1 VEQSTTV
8 AHFTLIALN
17 NIRGVKKHMHLFDL
31 ITLTAAF
38 SGAPPAVAVQI
49 LQVLGALLL
58 LTAFATVAARLL
70 SGAIQAYAFQSLV
83 LALVAGV
90 VGYFTGSTDL
100 YVVAVLTVIVK
111 CGAIAWILRNVTNR
125 LHLQRE
131 VRPYLSI
138 PASLLACTALTLLAF
153 FTSPGVVAAGTFL
166 NEPPL
171 AISIAMVLIGLF
183 LLSSR
188 RHAVAQ
194 VIGLLTIENGL
205 FSGAIAIAYGMPLI
219 VEFGILF
226 DVLIAVIVMS
236 LLVTLIQRELI
247 TADTADLRRL
257 KG

>member
-1 VEQSTTV
+1 MYTFASISV
-8 AHFTLIALN
+8 AGT
-17 NIRGVKKHMHLFDL
+17 
-31 ITLTAAF
+31 
-38 SGAPPAVAVQI
+38 PPALAVQI
-49 LQVLGALLL
+49 LQELGALLL
-58 LTAFATVAARLL
+58 LTTFATVAARLL
-70 SGAIQAYAFQSLV
+70 SGAIGAYALQSLA
-83 LALVAGV
+83 LALVAAV
-90 VGYFTGSTDL
+90 VGYITNSPDL
-100 YVVAVLTVIVK
+100 YIVALLTVMVKSGVIV
-111 CGAIAWILRNVTNR
+111 WILRNVTNR
-125 LHLQRE
+125 LLLQRE
-131 VRPYLSI
+131 VRPYLNI
-138 PASLLACTALTLLAF
+138 PASLLVCAALTLLAF
-153 FTSPGVVAAGTFL
+153 FTSPAVVAPGTFL

-183 LLSSR
+183 ILSSR

-226 DVLIAVIVMS
+226 DILVAVIVMS

>member
-1 VEQSTTV
+1 MYPFAAIMLAAVSTSTPPIV
-8 AHFTLIALN
+8 AI
-17 NIRGVKKHMHLFDL
+17 
-31 ITLTAAF
+31 
-38 SGAPPAVAVQI
+38 QI
-49 LQVLGALLL
+49 LQVLGAFLL
-58 LTAFATVAARLL
+58 LTAFATVAARLIT
-70 SGAIQAYAFQSLV
+70 GTIAAYAIQSLV
-83 LALVAGV
+83 LALVAAV
-90 VGYFTGSTDL
+90 VGYFTGSNDL
-100 YVVAVLTVIVK
+100 YIVAVLTVIVK
-111 CGAIAWILRNVTNR
+111 CGAIVWILRNVTNR

-131 VRPYLSI
+131 VRPYLTI
-138 PASLLACTALTLLAF
+138 PASLLVCAALTLLAF
-153 FTSPGVVAAGTFL
+153 FTSPAVVAPGTLL

-183 LLSSR
+183 ILSSR
-188 RHAVAQ
+188 RHAVVQ

-226 DVLIAVIVMS
+226 DILIAVIVMS

>member
-1 VEQSTTV
+1 
-8 AHFTLIALN
+8 
-17 NIRGVKKHMHLFDL
+17 MHIFASMIL
-31 ITLTAAF
+31 AAKF
-38 SGAPPAVAVQI
+38 AGAPPAAAVQI
-49 LQVLGALLL
+49 LQILGALLL
-58 LTAFATVAARLL
+58 LTAFATVASRLL
-70 SGAIQAYAFQSLV
+70 TGAIQAYAIQSLV
-83 LALVAGV
+83 LALVAVV
-90 VGYFTGSTDL
+90 VGYYTNSADL

-111 CGAIAWILRNVTNR
+111 CGAIVWILRNVTNR

-131 VRPYLSI
+131 VRPYLNT
-138 PASLLACTALTLLAF
+138 PASLLVCAVLTLLAF
-153 FTSPGVVAAGTFL
+153 FTSPAVVAPGTFL

-171 AISIAMVLIGLF
+171 AISIAIVLIGLF

-188 RHAVAQ
+188 RHVVAQ

-226 DVLIAVIVMS
+226 DILVAVIVMS
-236 LLVTLIQRELI
+236 LLVTLIQHELI

>member
-1 VEQSTTV
+1 MYPFAS
-8 AHFTLIALN
+8 LI
-17 NIRGVKKHMHLFDL
+17 
-31 ITLTAAF
+31 LTAA
-38 SGAPPAVAVQI
+38 SPSTSEVVATQI

-70 SGAIQAYAFQSLV
+70 SRAIGAYAIQSLI
-83 LALVAGV
+83 LALVAAV
-90 VGYFTGSTDL
+90 VGYFTGNSDL
-100 YVVAVLTVIVK
+100 YIVAILTLIVK
-111 CGAIAWILRNVTNR
+111 CGAIVWILRNVTNR

-131 VRPYLSI
+131 VRPYLNI
-138 PASLLACTALTLLAF
+138 PTSLLVCAILTLLAF
-153 FTSPGVVAAGTFL
+153 FTSPAVVAPGTFL

-183 LLSSR
+183 ILSSR
-188 RHAVAQ
+188 RHAVVQ

-226 DVLIAVIVMS
+226 DILIAVIVMS

>member
-1 VEQSTTV
+1 MHPSASLVLLAAPAGISTQV
-8 AHFTLIALN
+8 
-17 NIRGVKKHMHLFDL
+17 
-31 ITLTAAF
+31 
-38 SGAPPAVAVQI
+38 

-58 LTAFATVAARLL
+58 LTAFATVAARHIN
-70 SGAIQAYAFQSLV
+70 GAIGIYAIQSFA
-83 LALVAGV
+83 LAMVAVV
-90 VGYFTGSTDL
+90 VGYFTGSSDL
-100 YVVAVLTVIVK
+100 YIVAVLTVIVK

-131 VRPYLSI
+131 ARPYLTI
-138 PASLLACTALTLLAF
+138 PVSLLICALLTLLAF
-153 FTSPGVVAAGTFL
+153 FTSPAVVAPGTFL

-188 RHAVAQ
+188 RHAVIQ

-226 DVLIAVIVMS
+226 DILIAVIVMS

-247 TADTADLRRL
+247 TADTANLQRL

>member
-1 VEQSTTV
+1 LYIFASIPV
-8 AHFTLIALN
+8 AGT
-17 NIRGVKKHMHLFDL
+17 
-31 ITLTAAF
+31 
-38 SGAPPAVAVQI
+38 PPALAVQI
-49 LQVLGALLL
+49 LQVLGVLLL

-70 SGAIQAYAFQSLV
+70 SGAIQAYALQSLA
-83 LALVAGV
+83 LALVAVV
-90 VGYFTGSTDL
+90 VGYITNSTDL
-100 YVVAVLTVIVK
+100 YIVAVLTVMVKSGVIV
-111 CGAIAWILRNVTNR
+111 WILRNVTNR

-131 VRPYLSI
+131 VRPYLNI
-138 PASLLACTALTLLAF
+138 PASLLVCAALTLLAF
-153 FTSPGVVAAGTFL
+153 FTSPAVVAPGTFL

-171 AISIAMVLIGLF
+171 VISISMVLIGLF
-183 LLSSR
+183 ILSSR

-226 DVLIAVIVMS
+226 DILVAVIVMS